1 MAKKIF
7 LNQAALVLVSFV
19 VSQILLAIVLHFLH
33 YDYFNALNWS
43 RWDSGHYIRI
53 ATTGYELFPC
63 AGHFGYPINATEICG
78 NTGWF
83 PGYPFLIKLLGVVFK
98 DKVLMAGILS
108 KLFYLLS
115 LFMVL
120 KIAEV
125 QKFSWRNLLFVSMA
139 TFSFSFIY
147 FNAIFPI
154 SVEIFFILT
163 GLYFYLKRN
172 IWLTGLNCFL
182 ASFFYPSG
190 FLLAI
195 VFAISAILKKD
206 ESIKSKVRNILI
218 PGIMG
223 ALGILSVFLIFEIT
237 VDDWSAF
244 MRVQAKYGHN
254 FMNPIKNIGLF
265 FKNNPALSSYS
276 INNFSSYQSMLIIL
290 GYILTMILF
299 FVKRMFRNELYLW
312 TFIFISLFLIFPWAI
327 GGPVSRYRSEGLLL
341 PFVFL
346 LKDAKAKYISV
357 VLFFLLLIGL
367 PMCYLFFNSFLV

>member
-1 MAKKIF
+1 
-7 LNQAALVLVSFV
+7 
-19 VSQILLAIVLHFLH
+19 
-33 YDYFNALNWS
+33 
-43 RWDSGHYIRI
+43 
-53 ATTGYELFPC
+53 
-63 AGHFGYPINATEICG
+63 
-78 NTGWF
+78 
-83 PGYPFLIKLLGVVFK
+83 
-98 DKVLMAGILS
+98 
-108 KLFYLLS
+108 
-115 LFMVL
+115 
-120 KIAEV
+120 
-125 QKFSWRNLLFVSMA
+125 
-139 TFSFSFIY
+139 
-147 FNAIFPI
+147 
-154 SVEIFFILT
+154 
-163 GLYFYLKRN
+163 
-172 IWLTGLNCFL
+172 
-182 ASFFYPSG
+182 
-190 FLLAI
+190 
-195 VFAISAILKKD
+195 
-206 ESIKSKVRNILI
+206 
-218 PGIMG
+218 MG